1 MTEQSVR
8 YTMLI
13 QWSSEDDAYLVSLP
27 EWEGRVFN
35 PVTHGDTYEQAAKHG
50 LEVLEGIIAVALDH
64 NEPLPEIIGFRALET
79 MSHPLA

>member
-1 MTEQSVR
+1 
-8 YTMLI
+8 MLI

-50 LEVLEGIIAVALDH
+50 LEVLEGIMAVALDDG
-64 NEPLPEIIGFRALET
+64 EPLPEVV
-79 MSHPLA
+79 